1 MPAPVQE
8 SFRTADKPAV
18 GFRMTPRHVACPVF
32 GLLLVVLA
40 VPAPAIAQGLGLG
53 PRLSFVRGDVPSR
66 TESTRFLGG
75 ILRMSSSKR
84 VVLEA
89 AADFRTE
96 RSEDGFSR
104 VRERPIQG
112 SMLVF
117 PVRSTFSPY
126 ILAGYGLYSRTVETL
141 DVTGEVAEAVSE
153 RKTGAHVGF
162 GAELFLGRRVAFV
175 VDYRYRFVRFGAPQ
189 DDETPVNVPG
199 LKSRLSHRGSMW
211 TSGLAFYF

>member
-1 MPAPVQE
+1 MVT
-8 SFRTADKPAV
+8 RHTAC
-18 GFRMTPRHVACPVF
+18 RVF
-32 GLLLVVLA
+32 GLLLAALA
-40 VPAPAIAQGLGLG
+40 LPLPASAQGLGIG
-53 PRLSFVRGDVPSR
+53 PRLSFVRGDVPSA

-84 VVLEA
+84 VVFEVA
-89 AADFRTE
+89 GDFRTE
-96 RSEDGFSR
+96 RAEDGLSR

-112 SMLVF
+112 SMLLF

-141 DVTGEVAEAVSE
+141 DLTGDVAEAVSE

-162 GAELFLGRRVAFV
+162 GAELFLSRRAAFV
-175 VDYRYRFVRFGAPQ
+175 VDYRYRFVRFGAPEN
-189 DDETPVNVPG
+189 DETPVNVPG
-199 LKSRLSHRGSMW
+199 LRNRLSHRGSMW